1 MRLLMMGFDGLGY
14 SPARFSP
21 VSQLLGLRT
30 LYAPLPV
37 TGPSWTSLYTG
48 LTAKQHGVREAW
60 GRAKGGHRTL
70 ANNAGQLFWKRLKR
84 ELDMRVSLC
93 FLPLVKPE
101 WAGADICVE
110 GFPVAK
116 RNQGPQVMPKSLVY
130 GGKLLAQTDIAYWP
144 GSSAKP
150 ANWAQP
156 LRTRYTVEDMA
167 TRVRKGC
174 FAEINWWLENGVDGI
189 DFGFIGFMVP
199 DHPAHVW
206 PWQWAEILLP
216 LIAELIEYTM
226 GHLQPQST
234 MVVSDHGFCMDGT
247 GHTHAGV
254 FGFDGLS
261 YDPPT
266 RANILHNWTVPS
278 LVFKELG
285 LETELRKKKP
295 GELSEGELKHIRHR
309 LKELGYIE

>member
-1 MRLLMMGFDGLGY
+1 MGFDGLGY

-21 VSQLLGLRT
+21 IGQLLGLRT
-30 LYAPLPV
+30 LYAPLAV
-37 TGPSWTSLYTG
+37 TGPSWTSIYTG

-60 GRAKGGHRTL
+60 GRPRNQHRSL
-70 ANNAGQLFWKRLKR
+70 GQNASHLFWKRLKKD
-84 ELDMRVSLC
+84 LGMRTSLC
-93 FLPLVKPE
+93 MLPLVKPG

-110 GFPVAK
+110 GFPVEK
-116 RNQGPQVMPKSLVY
+116 RKQGPAVQPKGLVY
-130 GGKLLAQTDIAYWP
+130 GGELLAKTDIAYWP
-144 GSSAKP
+144 GSSAQP

-167 TRVRKGC
+167 IKVREGC
-174 FAEINWWLENGVDGI
+174 FAEANWWVNNGVDGI

-216 LIAELIEYTM
+216 LVAEVMEYLM
-226 GHLQPQST
+226 DCLQPEST

-261 YDPPT
+261 FEPPT
-266 RANILHNWTVPS
+266 RANVLHNWSVPS

-285 LETELRKKKP
+285 LETTFRKKNVN
-295 GELSEGELKHIRHR
+295 ELSEGELKHIRHR